1 MDTATLHASD
11 PIRASLAMFL
21 SEFMGSVLHNNE
33 PQPELF
39 AYIARSIHLLD
50 RINNGLGNFHL
61 CFLIGLTS
69 YMGITPNTDGYQ
81 RGTYFD
87 MQEGIFVPEQP
98 IFNPSLQPDEATFMI
113 KLLRMNF
120 ANLHL
125 YRFSRGE
132 RNIILDRII
141 TYYSIHLSGMGQ
153 LSSPAV
159 LHALFD

>member
-1 MDTATLHASD
+1 
-11 PIRASLAMFL
+11 
-21 SEFMGSVLHNNE
+21 
-33 PQPELF
+33 
-39 AYIARSIHLLD
+39 
-50 RINNGLGNFHL
+50 
-61 CFLIGLTS
+61 
-69 YMGITPNTDGYQ
+69 
-81 RGTYFD
+81 
-87 MQEGIFVPEQP
+87 
-98 IFNPSLQPDEATFMI
+98 MI

>member
-1 MDTATLHASD
+1 
-11 PIRASLAMFL
+11 MFL
-21 SEFMGSVLHNNE
+21 SEFLGSVLRNNE

-50 RINNGLGNFHL
+50 RIGNGLGNFHL

-69 YMGITPNTDGYQ
+69 YMGITPNTDGY
-81 RGTYFD
+81 RPGTYFD
-87 MQEGIFVPEQP
+87 MQEGIFVAEQP
-98 IFNPSLQPDEATFMI
+98 IFNTALQPNEAAFMI